1 MSYSPKIDVN
11 QKELT
16 LQAQPAYNQVDNILN
31 FINLLEVNNHG
42 ALLDKEINSNQT
54 FTLNNL
60 LTILNHPETGK
71 TNRVSFTIDSQLI
84 NQVESKEIIINGN
97 RPVHYLI
104 VHAKLGSIS
113 RDSLKNDLY
122 MTFRDGHSDGLT
134 ALTYLLDCKLT
145 PLNINKLL
153 ELISEDNLLGVN
165 LLGLST
171 QIGDI
176 SSNMYPAESPIELTM
191 INGQYTFKTD
201 TGQVYL
207 NSQAI
212 KEGLLVKKGLRRYT
226 LVIKTAKAQLN
237 VLISV

>member
-11 QKELT
+11 QKEVT

-84 NQVESKEIIINGN
+84 NQVESKEIIINGKQ
-97 RPVHYLI
+97 PVHYLI
-104 VHAKLGSIS
+104 IHAKLGSIS
-113 RDSLKNDLY
+113 QDSLKNDLY
-122 MTFRDGHSDGLT
+122 MTFREGHSDGLT

-176 SSNMYPAESPIELTM
+176 SSNMYPTESPIELTM

-207 NSQAI
+207 NNQAI
-212 KEGLLVKKGLRRYT
+212 KEGLLVKKGLRKYT

-237 VLISV
+237 ILISV